1 MARCVQAK
9 MQLSGSLGPQDAAHA
24 LAGYVNAQLATVGQQ
39 DPRYTCMHSCT
50 VFLLRLD
57 SSSAEQQAQATGG
70 GQQRL
75 FPGVHSVMQQ
85 CTASLARLQQ
95 LQAAGV
101 GSEVRIMCGR
111 LSATLGQQVT
121 HIVALVPPKD
131 GAASPVEPKALLHAV
146 SEQGGGTSAIASLKL
161 GLATGGMHLVTDR
174 LVAAACCTAEVL
186 ACLRRLVLFWPAA
199 FAVAST
205 HCKWSAC
212 RWCSWVRQC
221 RLGAEA
227 DDASTPSA
235 EAGVLL
241 CPAAICSSWMLGIR
255 SSSSCSHQN
264 TTPFAAGLLGN
275 AGFILSVRS
284 MGSTDSWPW
293 EAFTVKHSPQHNSTG
308 GSAAP
313 IPRTARRKGAAISS
327 SRPQAVRAVKLEP
340 GGTSSDTAQV
350 KQEAADPASTNNE
363 ATARKRPPARRG
375 RAIRMA
381 PAAAA
386 VAAPVVSQLGS
397 ETPAAPGSPPHRSAT
412 AMPASPAA
420 SPAAAAAVPRDSAAN
435 ATLPA
440 SAPTAHVVDK
450 QLQAPEAAAAPDQES
465 APEAGVRAAMC

>member
-1 MARCVQAK
+1 
-9 MQLSGSLGPQDAAHA
+9 
-24 LAGYVNAQLATVGQQ
+24 
-39 DPRYTCMHSCT
+39 
-50 VFLLRLD
+50 
-57 SSSAEQQAQATGG
+57 
-70 GQQRL
+70 
-75 FPGVHSVMQQ
+75 
-85 CTASLARLQQ
+85 
-95 LQAAGV
+95 
-101 GSEVRIMCGR
+101 MCGR

-161 GLATGGMHLVTDR
+161 GLATGGMHLVTD
-174 LVAAACCTAEVL
+174 
-186 ACLRRLVLFWPAA
+186 
-199 FAVAST
+199 
-205 HCKWSAC
+205 
-212 RWCSWVRQC
+212 SWVRQC

-235 EAGVLL
+235 E
-241 CPAAICSSWMLGIR
+241 
-255 SSSSCSHQN
+255 
-264 TTPFAAGLLGN
+264 

-465 APEAGVRAAMC
+465 APEAGDSLFAALFGDGVNQAPSAPETAHPSSQALDAAVQHPSPPLPAQIATAAASPKAADEAVGARPKLSIRERARLLGLSKPH